1 MNITPEQAQEIAT
14 RLGLTEPLAPKAV
27 ADYLELWATHEKT
40 VNDYDRPRLSGY
52 YYRAEKFET
61 LEGNLNAVNAG
72 IEALETLKAQMEHL
86 SRHKGEI
93 VALATHSYEN
103 ELRTYWQA
111 INTEAER
118 PRKEFETAKDAFVF
132 GLSKE
137 RTNLKSRITRATNR
151 LYDNP
156 TDGDKAQAKLE
167 IAQMR
172 DRLEVAD
179 WLLTEASGVYYDK
192 DTTPEFTEEAIF
204 ARAASNAY
212 YYEGVFTRF
221 QNALTEDTKAVA

>member
-1 MNITPEQAQEIAT
+1 MNITPEQAQDIAT

-27 ADYLELWATHEKT
+27 AEYLELWATHEKT
-40 VNDYDRPRLSGY
+40 VYDYDRPRLSGY
-52 YYRAEKFET
+52 YSSAKKFET
-61 LEGNLNAVNAG
+61 LDDNLNAVNAG
-72 IEALETLKAQMEHL
+72 IEALQTLKAQMEHL
-86 SRHKGEI
+86 NHHKGEI

-137 RTNLKSRITRATNR
+137 RTSLKSRITRATNR

-156 TDGDKAQAKLE
+156 TDGDKTQAKLE

-179 WLLTEASGVYYDK
+179 WLLTEASGVYYHN

-204 ARAASNAY
+204 ARAESNAY

-221 QNALTEDTKAVA
+221 QNRLTEETKAVA